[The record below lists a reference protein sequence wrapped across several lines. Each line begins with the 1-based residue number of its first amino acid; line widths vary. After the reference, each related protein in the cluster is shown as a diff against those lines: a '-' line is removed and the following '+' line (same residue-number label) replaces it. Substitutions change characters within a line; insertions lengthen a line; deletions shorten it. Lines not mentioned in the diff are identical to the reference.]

1 MVTLD
6 RGKAPRTGARKTMT
20 LSYDLYWSF
29 RSPYSYM
36 VVPRLLELEADYDVE
51 CVVKPVYPLA
61 VRTPEFFETRDP
73 LWTSYFM
80 KDVFREAAFLGLPF
94 RWPRPDP
101 VRMENGSYRVEQPHI
116 HRLTHLGV
124 AAAERGRGLPF
135 LRETSHLIWSGETD
149 NWHEGDHLA
158 RAAER
163 AGLDF
168 AEMAAAVDADPGRYA
183 AIVEANQVAQRAA
196 GHWGVP
202 MMVFGEPFFGQD
214 RFDQMVWRM
223 KQQGLSRR

>member
-1 MVTLD
+1 
-6 RGKAPRTGARKTMT
+6 MT

-36 VVPRLLELEADYDVE
+36 VTPRLVALEAEHDVV
-51 CVVKPVYPLA
+51 CTVRPVYPLA

-73 LWTSYFM
+73 LWFSYFM
-80 KDVFREAAFLGLPF
+80 KDVFREAEYLGLPF

-101 VRMENGSYRVEQPHI
+101 VQQANGNYRIEQPYI

-124 AAAERGRGLPF
+124 AAVERGRGLAF
-135 LRETSHLIWSGETD
+135 LDEVSRVIWGGVVE
-149 NWHEGDHLA
+149 NWHQGDHLA

-163 AGLDF
+163 AGLDL
-168 AEMAAAVDADPGRYA
+168 AEMDAAVAADTARYA
-183 AIVEANQVAQRAA
+183 AVVEANQVAQRAA

-202 MMVFGEPFFGQD
+202 MMVFDGEPFFGQD
-214 RFDQMVWRM
+214 RFDQLKWRM
-223 KQQGLSRR
+223 DRKGLARRA

>member
-1 MVTLD
+1 
-6 RGKAPRTGARKTMT
+6 MT

-36 VVPRLLELEADYDVE
+36 VVPRLMALEAEYDVA
-51 CVVKPVYPLA
+51 CNVRPVYPLA

-73 LWTSYFM
+73 LWMPYFM
-80 KDVFREAAFLGLPF
+80 TDVFREAAFLGLPF

-101 VRMENGSYRVEQPHI
+101 VQQAPGVGYRMQQPYI

-124 AAAERGRGLPF
+124 AAGERGRGLAF
-135 LRETSHLIWSGETD
+135 LKEASHTIWSGEVD

-163 AGLDF
+163 AGLDY
-168 AEMAAAVDADPGRYA
+168 AELSAAVDGDPDRHV
-183 AIVEANQVAQRAA
+183 AIVEENQVAQRAA

-202 MMVFGEPFFGQD
+202 MMVFAGEPFFGQD
-214 RFDQMVWRM
+214 RFDQMQWRM
-223 KQQGLSRR
+223 GQQGLSKRA

>member
-1 MVTLD
+1 
-6 RGKAPRTGARKTMT
+6 MT

-36 VVPRLLELEADYDVE
+36 ITGRLAALERDYDVA
-51 CVVKPVYPLA
+51 CKVRPVYPLA
-61 VRTPEFFETRDP
+61 VRTPEFFEQQDP
-73 LWTSYFM
+73 LWLSYFM
-80 KDVFREAAFLGLPF
+80 TDVFREAAFLGLPF

-101 VRMENGSYRVEQPHI
+101 VQRSADEGYRTKQPHI

-124 AAAERGRGLPF
+124 AAVERGRGLAF
-135 LRETSHLIWSGETD
+135 LDEVSQVIWSGSTD

-158 RAAER
+158 QAAAR
-163 AGLDF
+163 AGLDY
-168 AEMAAAVDADPGRYA
+168 AEMAAAVDADPSHFV

-202 MMVFGEPFFGQD
+202 MTTFGGEAFFGQD
-214 RFDQMVWRM
+214 RFEQLKWRM
-223 KQQGLSRR
+223 MQAGLTRR

>member
-1 MVTLD
+1 
-6 RGKAPRTGARKTMT
+6 MT

-36 VVPRLLELEADYDVE
+36 VMPRLVALERDHDVA
-51 CVVKPVYPLA
+51 CNVRPVYPLA
-61 VRTPEFFETRDP
+61 VRTPEFFEQQDP
-73 LWTSYFM
+73 LWVRYFM
-80 KDVFREAAFLGLPF
+80 VDVFREAAFLGLPF

-101 VRMENGSYRVEQPHI
+101 VQQSADEGYRMTQPYI

-124 AAAERGRGLPF
+124 AAAQRGRGLQF
-135 LRETSHLIWSGETD
+135 LQEVSHTIWSGEVD

-158 RAAER
+158 RAAGR

-168 AEMAAAVDADPGRYA
+168 AELAAAVDADPAPFA
-183 AIVEANQVAQRAA
+183 AVVEENQIAQRAA

-202 MMVFGEPFFGQD
+202 MMVFGGEPFFGQD
-214 RFDQMVWRM
+214 RFDQLKWRM
-223 KQQGLSRR
+223 AAQGLTRRG

>member
-1 MVTLD
+1 M
-6 RGKAPRTGARKTMT
+6 RMT

-36 VVPRLLELEADYDVE
+36 VTPRLAALEAEYDVRCE
-51 CVVKPVYPLA
+51 VRPVYPLA

-73 LWTSYFM
+73 LWTRYFM
-80 KDVFREAAFLGLPF
+80 TDVFREAAFLGLPF

-101 VRMENGSYRVEQPHI
+101 VQQAPDVGYRTPQPYI

-135 LRETSHLIWSGETD
+135 LAEVSRTIWGGEVE

-163 AGLDF
+163 AGLDYE
-168 AEMAAAVDADPGRYA
+168 EMGAAVDGDPDRFA
-183 AIVEANQVAQRAA
+183 TIVESNQVAQRAA

-202 MMVFGEPFFGQD
+202 MMVFNGEPFFGQD
-214 RFDQMVWRM
+214 RFDQLKWRM
-223 KQQGLSRR
+223 EAQGLARRSRSRGAA

>member
-1 MVTLD
+1 
-6 RGKAPRTGARKTMT
+6 MT

-36 VVPRLLELEADYDVE
+36 VVPRLEALEAEHDVV
-51 CVVKPVYPLA
+51 CNVRPVYPLA

-73 LWTSYFM
+73 LWFRYFM
-80 KDVFREAAFLGLPF
+80 TDVFREAAFLGLPF

-101 VRMENGSYRVEQPHI
+101 VQQGDGGNYRIPQPYI

-135 LRETSHLIWSGETD
+135 LREVSHVIWSGEVEG
-149 NWHEGDHLA
+149 WHEGDHLA
-158 RAAER
+158 KAAER
-163 AGLDF
+163 AGLDL
-168 AEMAAAVDADPGRYA
+168 AEMDAEVAADPARFAAV
-183 AIVEANQVAQRAA
+183 VEENQVAQRAA

-202 MMVFGEPFFGQD
+202 MMVFGGEAFFGQD
-214 RFDQMVWRM
+214 RFDQLKWRM
-223 KQQGLSRR
+223 GQQGLRVRRPR